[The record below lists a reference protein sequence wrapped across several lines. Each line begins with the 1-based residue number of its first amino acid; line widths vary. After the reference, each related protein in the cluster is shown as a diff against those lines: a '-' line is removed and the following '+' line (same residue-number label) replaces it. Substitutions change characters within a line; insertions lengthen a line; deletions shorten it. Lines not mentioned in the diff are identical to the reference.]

1 MRPGC
6 VEGGVTNSSRGM
18 IRRAANDE
26 FPSLTPRSSLLLP
39 FPFRYLLLFFSFLI
53 FVSSFLSLSLSLPPP
68 RPPLFLFYR
77 RNVLFATRRGRP
89 WPRRI
94 YFISTKFH
102 ELSGISRAKKYHS
115 GSRKFRR
122 DNKGRWKTLCVCVC
136 VCE

>member
-68 RPPLFLFYR
+68 PPLYFFFIVETFCSQRDAADHGRDEYISFP
-77 RNVLFATRRGRP
+77 RNSTNYPEFHARKSIIPAHENFDATIKADGKH
-89 WPRRI
+89 
-94 YFISTKFH
+94 FV
-102 ELSGISRAKKYHS
+102 
-115 GSRKFRR
+115 
-122 DNKGRWKTLCVCVC
+122 CVCVC
-136 VCE
+136 V